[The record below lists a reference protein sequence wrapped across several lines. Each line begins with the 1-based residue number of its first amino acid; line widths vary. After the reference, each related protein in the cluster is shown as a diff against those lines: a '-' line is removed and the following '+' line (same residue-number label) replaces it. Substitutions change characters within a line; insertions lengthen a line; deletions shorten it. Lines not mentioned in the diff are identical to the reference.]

1 MQPSACPAQS
11 PVLVVGGGAAG
22 MVAAWRAAALGQ
34 AVTLLEAN
42 GRLGVKLR
50 ISGGG
55 KCNITHAGSVAELLK
70 AFAPAQARFLRPSL
84 HGFTNEAVLELLRRE
99 GVATQA
105 RDNGRVF
112 PTEGPGS
119 AHLVTAAFETVAR
132 RAGVEIR
139 LDARVASL
147 ETRGARVAS
156 LETRGAR
163 VEAVVLEGGERV
175 PVGTLILAT
184 GGASYPRTGTRGEV
198 LGWLKALGVPVAPWV
213 PALAPIPLTRPRPL
227 WEGVA
232 LRDGTLI
239 LREGPSGKVLKTF
252 QGDVLFTRQGLT
264 GPAALELSGPA
275 EAARRRGGAWLAY
288 ALSPEKDQALDE
300 GLQAEQRGN
309 PHLAVRTWLQRWLPE
324 RMCATVQEELGLA
337 AEQRLKDLPKVGRKA
352 LVGLVCAFP
361 LGTPGAVDLERGEV
375 CGGGVRLE
383 AVDPRTMAVN
393 GWDNLRVCG
402 ELLDLDG
409 PVGGYNLQVAFST
422 GFAAGTIG

>member
-1 MQPSACPAQS
+1 MQPSGFPAPL

-22 MVAAWRAAALGQ
+22 MVAAWRAAAQGLP
-34 AVTLLEAN
+34 VTLLEAN

-55 KCNITHAGSVAELLK
+55 KCNVTHAGTVAELLQ
-70 AFAPAQARFLRPSL
+70 AFPAAQARFLRPSL
-84 HGFTNEAVLELLRRE
+84 HGFTNEALLDLLRRE
-99 GVATQA
+99 GVATQV

-112 PTEGPGS
+112 PSDGPGS
-119 AHLVTAAFETVAR
+119 AHLVTAAFEALVR
-132 RAGVEIR
+132 RAGAQIR
-139 LDARVASL
+139 LNARVAGL
-147 ETRGARVAS
+147 EAQG
-156 LETRGAR
+156 GR
-163 VEAVVLEGGERV
+163 VEAVVLEGGERM
-175 PVGTLILAT
+175 PLGTLILAT

-198 LGWLKALGVPVAPWV
+198 LGWLKGLGVPVAAWT
-213 PALAPIPLTRPRPL
+213 PALAPIPLLRPRPQ

-232 LRDGTLI
+232 LREGTLV
-239 LREGPSGKVLKTF
+239 LREGMDGKILKTF

-275 EAARRRGGAWLAY
+275 EAARRGGGAWLAY
-288 ALSPEKDQALDE
+288 ALAPDSDQVLDE

-309 PHLAVRTWLQRWLPE
+309 PHLGVRAWLQRRLPE

-337 AEQRLKDLPKVGRKA
+337 GDQRLKDLNRAGRKA
-352 LVGLVCAFP
+352 LVGLVRAFP
-361 LGTPGAVDLERGEV
+361 VGAPGPVDLERGEV

-383 AVDPRTMAVN
+383 AMDPRTMAVR

-409 PVGGYNLQVAFST
+409 PVGGYNLQAAFST
-422 GFAAGTIG
+422 GFAAGTRW